1 MAVRDYLRVLA
12 RRWKIVVACL
22 VLGVAVALLV
32 SALSPRRYTATA
44 ELLVSAA
51 ATTNQTDLN
60 QGSTFAQ
67 SRVKS
72 YVAVVT
78 SPDVLD
84 RIRTDLGLPL
94 SNEQLKSRI
103 TATAQ
108 TDTTIISISATDSS
122 PAQAASIANSAARAF
137 ATVIEEFETPA
148 KASSSAINV
157 LTTTPALAPTS
168 PQSPNVPVNG
178 AIGLFLGVLV
188 GLSAAALRELLDV
201 SIKVPEDLATTAGA
215 PLLAAI
221 VADTQAYRQPVAA
234 KVNARG
240 PRAEGFRQLR
250 TNLQFVDVDHP
261 PRVISVNSAVPGEG
275 KTSTAI
281 NIAAALAESGA
292 RVCLIDAD
300 LRRPMVAD
308 VMGLVSEVGL
318 TNVLI
323 GQVTLAAA
331 VQEVGALRV
340 LTSGPLPPNPSEL
353 LASNHTR
360 DVIRSI
366 ADDHDFVILDTAPL
380 LPVADGAEMAAA
392 SDGSILVA
400 RWGSTTFAQVRRS
413 TEAMERVDA
422 RLLGVV
428 LNRVPGRFAGAYG
441 YTYYGKRPK
450 SAGHRRD
457 GEVLE
462 GADLLEARAALT
474 GPAAPVPAGP
484 DSTTGSPVTT
494 ASDAVEVGEVSA
506 APGASVVE
514 LEDRRTLAS

>member
-22 VLGVAVALLV
+22 VLGVAVALAV

-44 ELLVSAA
+44 DVLVSAE
-51 ATTNQTDLN
+51 ATSNQTDN
-60 QGSTFAQ
+60 SQGSYFAQ

-84 RIRTDLGLPL
+84 KVRTDLSLPL
-94 SNEQLKSRI
+94 SNEQLKDRI

-108 TDTTIISISATDSS
+108 SDTTLISISATDTS
-122 PAQAASIANSAARAF
+122 PALAASIANSAARAF
-137 ATVIEEFETPA
+137 NSVVEQFETPA
-148 KASSSAINV
+148 DSSTSAIKLLITN
-157 LTTTPALAPTS
+157 PALAPSS
-168 PQSPNVPVNG
+168 PQSPNVPVN
-178 AIGLFLGVLV
+178 AAVGLFLGILV

-201 SIKVPEDLATTAGA
+201 TIKAPEDLATTAGA

-221 VADTQAYRQPVAA
+221 VSDPQTHRQPVAA

-275 KTSTAI
+275 KTSTAV
-281 NIAAALAESGA
+281 NIASALAESGA

-300 LRRPMVAD
+300 LRRPSVAD
-308 VMGLVSEVGL
+308 LMGLVGTVGL

-323 GQVTLAAA
+323 GQVPLSEAL
-331 VQEVGALRV
+331 QEVGALRV
-340 LTSGPLPPNPSEL
+340 LTSGALPPNPSEL
-353 LASNHTR
+353 LAANHTR

-366 ADDHDFVILDTAPL
+366 AADHDFVIVDTAPL
-380 LPVADGAEMAAA
+380 LPVADGAEIAAA
-392 SDGSILVA
+392 ADGSILVA
-400 RWGSTTFAQVRRS
+400 RWGSTSFAQVRRS
-413 TEAMERVDA
+413 SEALERVDA

-450 SAGHRRD
+450 SATHRRGGD
-457 GEVLE
+457 PGV
-462 GADLLEARAALT
+462 ALT
-474 GPAAPVPAGP
+474 DERATERGAGAAAPVDETIVPVPVSPA
-484 DSTTGSPVTT
+484 
-494 ASDAVEVGEVSA
+494 AEQ
-506 APGASVVE
+506 
-514 LEDRRTLAS
+514 EDRRSFAS

>member
-1 MAVRDYLRVLA
+1 MAVHDYLRVLA

-32 SALSPRRYTATA
+32 SALSPRKYTATA
-44 ELLVSAA
+44 DLLVSAE
-51 ATTNQTDLN
+51 ATSNQTDLN
-60 QGSTFAQ
+60 QGSAFAQ

-84 RIRTDLGLPL
+84 RVRTDLSLPL
-94 SNEQLKSRI
+94 SNEQLKTRLS
-103 TATAQ
+103 AVAQ
-108 TDTTIISISATDSS
+108 TDTTLISVSATDTS

-137 ATVIEEFETPA
+137 STVVEDFETPA
-148 KASSSAINV
+148 DSSTSAIKI
-157 LTTTPALAPTS
+157 LITTPALAPTS
-168 PQSPNVPVNG
+168 PQSPNVPVN
-178 AIGLFLGVLV
+178 AAVGLFLGILV

-201 SIKVPEDLATTAGA
+201 SIKVPEDLAATAGA

-221 VADTQAYRQPVAA
+221 VADPQAHRQPVAA

-275 KTSTAI
+275 KTATAI

-308 VMGLVSEVGL
+308 VLGLVGNVGL

-323 GQVTLAAA
+323 GQVPLSEAM
-331 VQEVGALRV
+331 QEVGALRV
-340 LTSGPLPPNPSEL
+340 LTSGALPPNPSEL
-353 LASNHTR
+353 LAANHTR
-360 DVIRSI
+360 ELIRAI
-366 ADDHDFVILDTAPL
+366 AGEHDFVIVDTAPL
-380 LPVADGAEMAAA
+380 LPVADGAEMAASA
-392 SDGSILVA
+392 DGSILVA

-413 TEAMERVDA
+413 TEALERVDA

-450 SAGHRRD
+450 AATHRQSGEGEPTPVVEQAAAGH
-457 GEVLE
+457 EQLT
-462 GADLLEARAALT
+462 LEA
-474 GPAAPVPAGP
+474 
-484 DSTTGSPVTT
+484 
-494 ASDAVEVGEVSA
+494 ASAH
-506 APGASVVE
+506 E
-514 LEDRRTLAS
+514 LADRRTVSS

>member
-22 VLGVAVALLV
+22 VLGVAVALVV
-32 SALSPRRYTATA
+32 SALSPRRYTSTA
-44 ELLVSAA
+44 ELLVSAE

-60 QGSTFAQ
+60 QGSSFAQ

-84 RIRTDLGLPL
+84 RIRTDLSLPL
-94 SNEQLKSRI
+94 TNEQLKDRL
-103 TATAQ
+103 TATAAV
-108 TDTTIISISATDSS
+108 DTTLIEVSATDSS

-148 KASSSAINV
+148 DSSVSAIKV
-157 LTTTPALAPTS
+157 LITTPALAPAS
-168 PQSPNVPVNG
+168 PQSPNIPVNA
-178 AIGLFLGVLV
+178 AIGLFLGILV

-201 SIKVPEDLATTAGA
+201 SIKAPEDLAATAGA

-221 VADTQAYRQPVAA
+221 VADTQAHRQPIAA
-234 KVNARG
+234 RVNARG

-261 PRVISVNSAVPGEG
+261 PRVIAVNSAVPGEG
-275 KTSTAI
+275 KTATAI

-300 LRRPMVAD
+300 LRRPMIAE

-323 GQVTLAAA
+323 GQIPLAEA

-360 DVIRSI
+360 DIIRSI
-366 ADDHDFVILDTAPL
+366 ADDHDFVIVDTAPL
-380 LPVADGAEMAAA
+380 LPVADGAEMAASA
-392 SDGSILVA
+392 DGSILVA

-413 TEAMERVDA
+413 TEALERVDA
-422 RLLGVV
+422 RLIGVV

-441 YTYYGKRPK
+441 YTYYGKRSK
-450 SAGHRRD
+450 AAGHRHD
-457 GEVLE
+457 AEVAVVASSVDTSTALE
-462 GADLLEARAALT
+462 TPALT
-474 GPAAPVPAGP
+474 AATPTAA
-484 DSTTGSPVTT
+484 TTAPPVTT
-494 ASDAVEVGEVSA
+494 AGDAVAVADVSLT
-506 APGASVVE
+506 PGASVTD
-514 LEDRRTLAS
+514 LEDRRTFAS